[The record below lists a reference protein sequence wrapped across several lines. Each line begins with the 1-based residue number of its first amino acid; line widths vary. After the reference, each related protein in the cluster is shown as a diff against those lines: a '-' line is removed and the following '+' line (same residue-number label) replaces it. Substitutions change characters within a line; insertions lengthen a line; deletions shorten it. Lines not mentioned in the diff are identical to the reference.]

1 MRVRLIA
8 AACLVVC
15 TIGYSALFGFVSSS
29 SAQTNST
36 GALTGTVTDPSGGV
50 VVGAAVTATSK
61 ATGQVRTTTTDSSGS
76 YTFSLL
82 PPGEYKVSFSA
93 NGFKATE
100 VPSVSVNVTETPVLN
115 QKLEIGGQATQVTVE
130 STAETVQ
137 TTNATVGAVVGAQEV
152 VDLPLVSRNYTQI
165 ADLSPGVVNNVSN
178 AAAVGNGT
186 QDINVNGSRS
196 NQNNYSMDG
205 ASVTNY
211 VSGTAAQTG
220 SFPGIAIPNP
230 DTIQE
235 FKVQTSQYDAGYG
248 RNPGANVSVVTKT
261 GGNDFHGSAFEF
273 NRNNMFNANDFFYHL
288 SEDNN
293 HQANKP
299 QTLKQNTFGGTLGG
313 HIIKDKLFFFGSYQG
328 FRQIN
333 GIGTSGFSSGYES
346 AVNLLPW
353 NDPNDPSDPRH
364 ISGPAFGPGS
374 YRAYLGS
381 VFGPTGACPAPF
393 GSAPGTNN
401 CNSGVG
407 TGVLVAS
414 DGSNISNTAIALLQ
428 SKGII
433 KGGYNQGFYVPSS
446 VPGCKLLYSYA
457 PSSGCV
463 TAISQPTIANENQY
477 MANGEYL
484 INSKN
489 TLSTR
494 YLYSSDPQIQS
505 FLCFITPGSCN
516 PGSPEDV
523 QYLSHTAS
531 IKLTTI
537 LTNNLVNEA
546 RVTYQRNVEDAS
558 DPNNVLSCSLSAT
571 TYIIPLINNGAPC
584 PGNSA
589 DPLNREQDVVP
600 IIDILGIGT
609 PSGGW
614 GQGGNFSATSQNFIN
629 TWQADDQVS
638 WTHGK
643 QTIRTGFDAERV
655 YYNNTI
661 FASSRGEVLFDNVA
675 DLLTSSAGPPG
686 TNPQDPT
693 YNDGTPA
700 TVLTGVPNF
709 NCYIAVGFLCGGGA
723 DPIALKGALTH
734 DNDINAFS
742 AFVQDDIK
750 VNRKL
755 TVNLGVRWEYDGWP
769 DDTTGEFGN
778 DWINL
783 AEKINTGSFFI
794 NQAACPGTG
803 NAALHV
809 PDNPIGTLQG
819 FVVPSNFATNKFG
832 LTGPCGVSGVTING
846 NKTLLPGSPWHNFAP
861 RIGAAWQPF
870 GDRFVVRAGY
880 GMFYDRVYGNL
891 LVDNQLNLPP
901 YSGAGV
907 GPYPSS
913 LAGTLHNPYISVANT
928 TLEWTPRWIE
938 CGEAGITPVG
948 PTACT
953 PGVTPLEAMTQE
965 FSSSAFGY
973 TSDDAQMANRLPM
986 VQQYNLDLQ
995 YEFAHGW
1002 VADIGYVGSHSM
1014 HLYNWSQDI
1023 NLANLISTAP
1033 NGPTKLQDVKML
1045 ASSIPFNDPANTD
1058 PIYYN
1063 TTGNVDERVPILGY
1077 GATGFA
1083 STDTNGD
1090 GAYNSLQLQLRHQ
1103 FSHGLLMQASYT
1115 WSRDITNVNSNQGG
1129 SGINPPGN
1137 VNYGASNS
1145 NNPLELSQQYGPA
1158 AFNRSQRLVVSYV
1171 YDLPIKKMEGF
1182 AGKAFN
1188 GWSITGIT
1196 TAQNG
1201 EPFSVID
1208 STGGSIYGAGLD
1220 TVRAALADPT
1230 TCDKQGVCNS
1240 GLPIATPGSNK
1251 DRVVSGWINAAAFTS
1266 LSTSPFAA
1274 VPLPASSPYCI
1285 GGIPQAGSAAATCG
1299 STGSPFYLAG
1309 TGFGDS
1315 KVGSILG
1322 PGQWNWDMSILKD
1335 TRITEGT
1342 SLQFR
1347 AEFYNIWNHTQFAP
1361 PAGIDV
1367 STASTFGVVNSTS
1380 VTPRVVQFALKF
1392 LF

>member
-1 MRVRLIA
+1 MLRGS
-8 AACLVVC
+8 VC
-15 TIGYSALFGFVSSS
+15 SRFSNLRSDGQHRG
-29 SAQTNST
+29 AQ
-36 GALTGTVTDPSGGV
+36 TGTVTDPSGGV
-50 VVGAAVTATSK
+50 IVGATVTTTNN
-61 ATGQVRTTTTDSSGS
+61 ATGQLRTVTTDSSGV
-76 YTFSLL
+76 YTIGLL
-82 PPGEYKVSFSA
+82 SPGDYKVTLSA
-93 NGFKATE
+93 PGFRSAE
-100 VPSVSVNVTETPVLN
+100 VPSVTVNVTETPVLN
-115 QKLEIGGQATQVTVE
+115 RKLEVGGQTTQVTVE

-137 TTNATVGAVVGAQEV
+137 TTNATVGALVGSEEV

-165 ADLSPGVVNNVSN
+165 ADLSPGVVTNVSN

-186 QDINVNGSRS
+186 QDVNVNGSRS

-205 ASVTNY
+205 ASITNY

-248 RNPGANVSVVTKT
+248 RNPGANISVITKT
-261 GGNDFHGSAFEF
+261 GGNDFHGSVFEF
-273 NRNNMFNANDFFYHL
+273 NRNNFFNANDFFYHA
-288 SEDNN
+288 SEIRNLEP
-293 HQANKP
+293 NKP

-313 HIIKDKLFFFGSYQG
+313 RLIKDKLFFFGSYQG

-353 NDPNDPSDPRH
+353 SDPNDPGDPRH
-364 ISGPAFGPGS
+364 ISGPAFGTGS

-381 VFGPTGACPAPF
+381 ILGCNSNPA
-393 GSAPGTNN
+393 N
-401 CNSGVG
+401 CNTGLA
-407 TGVLVAS
+407 TGVTIAN

-428 SKGII
+428 AKGII

-446 VPGCKLLYSYA
+446 VPGCALKI
-457 PSSGCV
+457 PTEISSGCV

-477 MANGEYL
+477 MGNGQWN
-484 INSKN
+484 INSKE
-489 TLSTR
+489 TLSVR
-494 YLYSSDPQIQS
+494 YLYASDPQIQS

-523 QYLSHTAS
+523 SYLSHTATL
-531 IKLTTI
+531 KLTSI
-537 LTNNLVNEA
+537 LTNNFVNEA
-546 RVTYQRNVEDAS
+546 RVTYQRNVENAT

-589 DPLNREQDVVP
+589 SPLNREQTVVP
-600 IIDILGIGT
+600 IIDILGIFT

-614 GQGGNFSATSQNFIN
+614 GQGGNFAATSQNFIN
-629 TWQADDQVS
+629 TWQADDQIS
-638 WTHGK
+638 WNHGK
-643 QTIRTGFDAERV
+643 QTIRSGFDAERV

-675 DLLTSSAGPPG
+675 DLLTSSAGPAG
-686 TNPQDPT
+686 TNPADPN
-693 YNDGTPA
+693 YNDGVPA
-700 TVLTGVPNF
+700 TTLHPGPCF
-709 NCYIAVGFLCGGGA
+709 FSPGFLCGGGA
-723 DPIALKGALTH
+723 IPIALKGALTH
-734 DNDINAFS
+734 DNDINAFA

-769 DDTTGEFGN
+769 DDTSGEFGN

-783 AEKINTGSFFI
+783 AQQVNTGSFFI
-794 NQAACPGTG
+794 NQATCGASG
-803 NAALHV
+803 
-809 PDNPIGTLQG
+809 NPIGTLQG
-819 FVVPSNFATNKFG
+819 FVVPSNFAVSKFG
-832 LTGPCGVSGVTING
+832 LTGPCGVAGVTVNG

-861 RIGAAWQPF
+861 RIGVAWQPLSE
-870 GDRFVVRAGY
+870 RFVVRAGY

-907 GPYPSS
+907 GPFPSS
-913 LAGTLHNPYISVANT
+913 LENTLHNPYQSAVGP
-928 TLEWTPRWIE
+928 LEWTPRWIE
-938 CGEAGITPVG
+938 CGTVGFGPVG
-948 PTACT
+948 PGACT
-953 PGVTPLEAMTQE
+953 NNPSTQA

-973 TSDDAQMANRLPM
+973 TSDAAQMASRLPLI
-986 VQQYNLDLQ
+986 QQYNLDLQ

-1023 NLANLISTAP
+1023 NIAHLISGAP
-1033 NGPTKLQDVKML
+1033 NGPTQLQDVKL
-1045 ASSIPFNDPANTD
+1045 LSASLPFNDPANLY
-1058 PIYYN
+1058 PVAYN
-1063 TTGNVDERVPILGY
+1063 TTGNVDERVSILGY
-1077 GATGFA
+1077 GPTGFA
-1083 STDTNGD
+1083 STNTNGD
-1090 GAYNSLQLQLRHQ
+1090 GLYNSLQMQLRHQ

-1115 WSRDITNVNSNQGG
+1115 WSSDITNVNSSEGG

-1145 NNPLELSQQYGPA
+1145 NNPLDLGQQYGPA

-1171 YDLPIKKMEGF
+1171 YSLPVKKMEGL
-1182 AGKAFN
+1182 AGKAFD

-1196 TAQNG
+1196 EVQNG
-1201 EPFSVID
+1201 EPFTVVD
-1208 STGGSIYGAGLD
+1208 GAGGSIYGVA
-1220 TVRAALADPT
+1220 TSRAALAEPT
-1230 TCDKQGVCNS
+1230 TCDGQGVCNS
-1240 GLPIATPGSNK
+1240 GIPIATSGSTES
-1251 DRVVSGWINAAAFTS
+1251 RVLNGWINASAFTP

-1274 VPLPASSPYCI
+1274 TPLPASSPYCI
-1285 GGIPQAGSAAATCG
+1285 GGIPQEGSSTAICGSA
-1299 STGSPFYLAG
+1299 GSPFYLAG
-1309 TGFGDS
+1309 TGYGNS

-1322 PGQWNWDMSILKD
+1322 PGQWNWNLSILKD
-1335 TRITEGT
+1335 TKITEGT
-1342 SLQFR
+1342 NLQFR
-1347 AEFYNIWNHTQFAP
+1347 AEFYNVWNHAQFAP
-1361 PAGIDV
+1361 PSGNDING
-1367 STASTFGVVNSTS
+1367 ASFGVVNSTS

>member
-1 MRVRLIA
+1 
-8 AACLVVC
+8 VC
-15 TIGYSALFGFVSSS
+15 TICFAALLGFVPDLG
-29 SAQTNST
+29 AQTSST

-50 VVGAAVTATSK
+50 VVGATVTAANT
-61 ATGQVRTTTTDSSGS
+61 ATGQPRTVTTDSSGTYTIGLLS
-76 YTFSLL
+76 PGNYKVTFS
-82 PPGEYKVSFSA
+82 A
-93 NGFKATE
+93 AGFKSAE
-100 VPSVSVNVTETPVLN
+100 VPSVTVNVTETPVLN
-115 QKLEIGGQATQVTVE
+115 EKLEVGGQATQVTVE

-165 ADLSPGVVNNVSN
+165 ADLSPGVVTNVSN

-196 NQNNYSMDG
+196 NQNNYTMDG
-205 ASVTNY
+205 ASITDY

-248 RNPGANVSVVTKT
+248 RNPGANVSVITKT
-261 GGNDFHGSAFEF
+261 GGNDYHGSVFEF
-273 NRNNMFNANDFFYHL
+273 NRNNMFNANDFFYHA
-288 SEDNN
+288 SEDRNS
-293 HQANKP
+293 QPNKP

-353 NDPNDPSDPRH
+353 SDPDDPSDPRH
-364 ISGPAFGPGS
+364 ITGPAFGPGS
-374 YRAYLGS
+374 YRAYLGNI
-381 VFGPTGACPAPF
+381 FAGETGD
-393 GSAPGTNN
+393 S
-401 CNSGVG
+401 
-407 TGVLVAS
+407 TGVTIAP
-414 DGSNISNTAIALLQ
+414 DGSNISNTVLALLQ
-428 SKGII
+428 SPGII
-433 KGGYNQGFYVPSS
+433 KGGYNQGFYIPSAL
-446 VPGCKLLYSYA
+446 PGCQNKVVGDLA
-457 PSSGCV
+457 SGCV

-477 MANGEYL
+477 MGNGQWNIDPKE
-484 INSKN
+484 
-489 TLSTR
+489 TLQAR

-523 QYLSHTAS
+523 AYSSHTAS
-531 IKLTTI
+531 LKLTSI
-537 LTNNLVNEA
+537 LTNNFVNEA
-546 RVTYQRNVEDAS
+546 RITYQRNVENAT
-558 DPNNVLSCSLSAT
+558 DPNNVLSCSLSSTAT
-571 TYIIPLINNGAPC
+571 IIPLINNGAPC
-584 PGNSA
+584 PGNSTS
-589 DPLNREQDVVP
+589 PLNREQDVVP
-600 IIDILGIGT
+600 IIDILGIAS

-629 TWQADDQVS
+629 TWQADDQIS
-638 WTHGK
+638 WNHGK
-643 QTIRTGFDAERV
+643 QTFRSGFDAERV

-661 FASSRGEVLFDNVA
+661 FASSRGELLFDTVA
-675 DLLTSSAGPPG
+675 DLLTSSAGPAI
-686 TNPQDPT
+686 
-693 YNDGTPA
+693 DGTPA
-700 TVLTGVPNF
+700 TVVTLGSATQNGPCF
-709 NCYIAVGFLCGGGA
+709 FDQGFLCGGGA

-734 DNDINAFS
+734 NNDINAFS

-750 VNRKL
+750 VNRNL

-769 DDTTGEFGN
+769 DDTSGQFGN

-783 AEKINTGSFFI
+783 VEKVNSGSFFI
-794 NQAACPGTG
+794 NQGPCGPPGS
-803 NAALHV
+803 
-809 PDNPIGTLQG
+809 NPIGTLQG
-819 FVVPSNFATNKFG
+819 FVVPSNFDVKKFG
-832 LTGPCGVSGVTING
+832 LTGPCGVSGVTVNG

-861 RIGAAWQPF
+861 RIGVAWQPL
-870 GDRFVVRAGY
+870 GERFVVRAGY

-907 GPYPSS
+907 GPFPLS
-913 LAGTLHNPYISVANT
+913 LENTLHNPYESAVGP
-928 TLEWTPRWIE
+928 LEWTPRWIE
-938 CGEAGITPVG
+938 CGSAGMGPVG
-948 PTACT
+948 PAACS
-953 PGVTPLEAMTQE
+953 PGVTPTEAMTQA

-973 TSDDAQMANRLPM
+973 TSDDAQMSQRLPL

-1023 NLANLISTAP
+1023 NIAHLISGAP
-1033 NGPTKLQDVKML
+1033 NGPTQLQDMKL
-1045 ASSIPFNDPANTD
+1045 LSPSLPFNDSANAF

-1063 TTGNVDERVPILGY
+1063 TVSNVDERVSFLGY
-1077 GATGFA
+1077 GPTGFA

-1090 GAYNSLQLQLRHQ
+1090 GNYNSLQMQLRHQ
-1103 FSHGLLMQASYT
+1103 FTHGLLMQASYT
-1115 WSRDITNVNSNQGG
+1115 WSRDITNVNSSEGG

-1145 NNPLELSQQYGPA
+1145 NNPLDLAQQYGPA
-1158 AFNRSQRLVVSYV
+1158 AFNRSQRFVLSYV
-1171 YDLPIKKMEGF
+1171 YDLPIRKMEGL
-1182 AGKAFN
+1182 AGRAFN
-1188 GWSITGIT
+1188 GWSVTGIT

-1201 EPFSVID
+1201 EPFTVD
-1208 STGGSIYGAGLD
+1208 DGAGGSIYGTAIS
-1220 TVRAALADPT
+1220 RAALADPS
-1230 TCDKQGVCNS
+1230 TCDRQGVCNS
-1240 GLPIATPGSNK
+1240 GIPIATSGSNK
-1251 DRVVSGWINAAAFTS
+1251 DRLNAWINMNAFTPMN
-1266 LSTSPFAA
+1266 TSPFS
-1274 VPLPASSPYCI
+1274 PLPLLPASSPYCI
-1285 GGIPQAGSAAATCG
+1285 GGIPQAGSAAAGCG
-1299 STGSPFYLAG
+1299 SAGSPFSGAG
-1309 TGFGDS
+1309 TGFGNS
-1315 KVGSILG
+1315 KIGSILG
-1322 PGQWNWDMSILKD
+1322 PGQWNWDLSILKD

-1342 SLQFR
+1342 NLQFR

-1361 PAGIDV
+1361 PSGNDV
-1367 STASTFGVVNSTS
+1367 NAALFGVVNSTS

-1392 LF
+1392 MF